1 MSPALI
7 KSASAGMINVE
18 PDVYHRIDPE
28 FRAGTSKQQKNQTN
42 IKQSL
47 YRGLRQFTTSND
59 QETQTGQTFTIFKYS
74 EQISKSENAKR
85 QRKGQKSGNHAMQTK
100 LGGGY

>member
-28 FRAGTSKQQKNQTN
+28 FRPGKSHSIKKTLKQ
-42 IKQSL
+42 KQSV
-47 YRGLRQFTTSND
+47 
-59 QETQTGQTFTIFKYS
+59 
-74 EQISKSENAKR
+74 
-85 QRKGQKSGNHAMQTK
+85 
-100 LGGGY
+100 

>member
-28 FRAGTSKQQKNQTN
+28 FRSGKSHSIKKKHSNKNN
-42 IKQSL
+42 L
-47 YRGLRQFTTSND
+47 YRGLRQFTTSD
-59 QETQTGQTFTIFKYS
+59 QQNQTQQTFTIFKHS
-74 EQISKSENAKR
+74 KQISKSENA
-85 QRKGQKSGNHAMQTK
+85 
-100 LGGGY
+100 